1 MIENKV
7 SKVERYNLLI
17 QQIEGLLNDSDPI
30 VTNLSNITAA
40 IKQTF
45 SIISW
50 VGFYLRKDTQL
61 YLGPFQGKV
70 ACTKIVIGKGVCG
83 TSAETKKTQIVPNV
97 HEFPGHIAC
106 DVETN
111 SEIVVPLI
119 NDNKVYAVFDL
130 DSTEF
135 AAFDEIDKDWLEQIC
150 RLVTDKLDL
159 SKSILV

>member
-1 MIENKV
+1 MTVNSAVKIEQYK
-7 SKVERYNLLI
+7 LLI

-97 HEFPGHIAC
+97 HEFPGHIVC
-106 DVETN
+106 DFETN
-111 SEIVVPLI
+111 SEIVVPLLK
-119 NDNKVYAVFDL
+119 NDVVYAVLDL

-135 AAFDEIDKDWLEQIC
+135 DAFDDNDKDWLELIC